1 MLGISSVVPDMDVSA
16 PASIT
21 AKTLAEAIAAIDATM
36 VFASPAALASTIRTR
51 SEIGPQSSEALD
63 AVRLV
68 LSAGAP
74 IRTTLFEQALE
85 VFPNAEAYTPYG
97 MTEMLPVSTISLDEI
112 HEAGTGNGVCV
123 GKPAPGVEVQIRPM
137 HQDADFGEIVVSGPH
152 ARLGYDRLWHTTFR
166 ASQPAG
172 WHATGDIGY
181 LDDGGKL
188 WMGGRIDDILHTQ
201 SGPVAPVKSE
211 QAVEDLD
218 GVAMAALVGVGPD
231 GLEQAVVI
239 VELDDPPKK
248 TGLAELP
255 LIDNARSA
263 VAAASGLDVV
273 AVLSVPKMPVDR
285 RHNSKIDR
293 PRLRAWAARLLAGGK
308 MESL

>member
-1 MLGISSVVPDMDVSA
+1 M
-16 PASIT
+16 
-21 AKTLAEAIAAIDATM
+21 
-36 VFASPAALASTIRTR
+36 
-51 SEIGPQSSEALD
+51 
-63 AVRLV
+63 
-68 LSAGAP
+68 
-74 IRTTLFEQALE
+74 
-85 VFPNAEAYTPYG
+85 
-97 MTEMLPVSTISLDEI
+97 
-112 HEAGTGNGVCV
+112 
-123 GKPAPGVEVQIRPM
+123 
-137 HQDADFGEIVVSGPH
+137 
-152 ARLGYDRLWHTTFR
+152 
-166 ASQPAG
+166 
-172 WHATGDIGY
+172 
-181 LDDGGKL
+181 
-188 WMGGRIDDILHTQ
+188 
-201 SGPVAPVKSE
+201 KSE

-248 TGLAELP
+248 TGLAELS